1 MPLDNAGENSRH
13 RDVIELVDGDSVEMA
28 EEARRDGIATA
39 TWRKPRE
46 TTHASCDIV
55 TWCQLNV
62 ENNVTES
69 DNDINKTEKY
79 YEWNKLSI
87 HYRLLETFH
96 QSGCCT

>member
-55 TWCQLNV
+55 T
-62 ENNVTES
+62 
-69 DNDINKTEKY
+69 
-79 YEWNKLSI
+79 
-87 HYRLLETFH
+87 
-96 QSGCCT
+96 